1 MYPKSYRK
9 KPVVVR
15 AMQWDG
21 TVESGDEIV
30 EWIEFMGGHATNLPA
45 GYDSN
50 ENLIANAAIEVD
62 TLEGKTMASKYDYV
76 VCGTSGEFYP
86 VKPNIFVDCYISD
99 LDFER
104 DYLFEAECMIDQEA
118 RTNPRYQPGA
128 ALFAQI
134 GLAQQ
139 VKRVA
144 DALTAKP
151 GNMTITVI
159 NDKTKPLHMEK

>member
-9 KPVVVR
+9 KPVVIK

-21 TVESGDEIV
+21 SEESANEIV
-30 EWIEFMGGHATNLPA
+30 EWVTFMGGRADYIPA
-45 GYDSN
+45 GYDHN

-62 TLEGKTMASKYDYV
+62 TLEGKIMASKYDYV
-76 VCGTSGEFYP
+76 ICGIQGEFYP
-86 VKPNIFVDCYISD
+86 CKPDIFVGSYVSD
-99 LDFER
+99 VDFER
-104 DYLFEAECMIDQEA
+104 DYLFEAQVMIDQER

-139 VKRVA
+139 VKRIA
-144 DALTAKP
+144 DILDLSDSKS
-151 GNMTITVI
+151 
-159 NDKTKPLHMEK
+159 LHMEK